1 VRTHIKEASTIT
13 GRCLFIFIYIS
24 LTYELYYKNID
35 NSTIICVLVRQK
47 LSNS

>member
-1 VRTHIKEASTIT
+1 MK
-13 GRCLFIFIYIS
+13 FYIS

-35 NSTIICVLVRQK
+35 NSTTICVSVRQK